1 MFLYLNN
8 KDLKK
13 DISSIKKELK
23 NSKDLNSLYIKAL
36 KYKEI
41 FLKLDREL
49 YIIVKSS
56 EGIKKK
62 DIYSENYIFE

>member
-8 KDLKK
+8 KDFKK
-13 DISSIKKELK
+13 DIVAIKKELK

-41 FLKLDREL
+41 FLKLDREI
-49 YIIVKSS
+49 YMIVKSL
-56 EGIKKK
+56 GIKKEN
-62 DIYSENYIFE
+62 IYFKSYIFE